1 MAMVLNT
8 KALTGVPVVTRSG
21 QAVGKVVSFDL
32 DTVTGRMQ
40 AMHVHAKG
48 IMAVVMDGD
57 SIVPWDAII
66 EMSPSRIVI
75 ADGTVKAHAT
85 IAQAKQRMTNP
96 SLMPEG

>member
-1 MAMVLNT
+1 MVLNT
-8 KALTGVPVVTRSG
+8 KALLGVPVVTRSG
-21 QAVGKVVSFDL
+21 QTVGKVVSFDL
-32 DTVTGRMQ
+32 DAATGRMQ

-66 EMSPSRIVI
+66 EMSLDQVVI

-85 IAQAKQRMTNP
+85 VARAKSAIANP